1 MSKTLYLELN
11 DRSKQIFKSVI
22 EAYLTSGEPIGSKTL
37 SNKLG
42 FNISSSAIRSIMAN
56 LQIEGL

>member
-56 LQIEGL
+56 